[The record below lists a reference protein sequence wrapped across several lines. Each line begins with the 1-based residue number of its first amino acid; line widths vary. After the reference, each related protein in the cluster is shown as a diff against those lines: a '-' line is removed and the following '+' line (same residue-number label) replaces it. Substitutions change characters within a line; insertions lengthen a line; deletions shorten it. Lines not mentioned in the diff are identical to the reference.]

1 MLEKSPIEY
10 IYVEPNFIV
19 MSQKRKRFAQVQMV
33 KRGQLTKDGCKEEL
47 CLSAQIELVKANRPK
62 MLEAYNYKLHSVAER
77 IMIEEGLHRLLKV
90 YRYELDT
97 SNQILLAKSNKSKL
111 IKAYRFKLCP
121 MAKNFIPK
129 NAPSQQST
137 L

>member
-1 MLEKSPIEY
+1 
-10 IYVEPNFIV
+10 
-19 MSQKRKRFAQVQMV
+19 
-33 KRGQLTKDGCKEEL
+33 
-47 CLSAQIELVKANRPK
+47 

-137 L
+137 LLLLLRQKINFINFAKKKGTSKRFLFFTFITSICFIALRHSLPLSSKSLHTAF